1 MLNGGGMIKYKK
13 MHGNGNDF
21 IVIENLTETNS
32 LTKSKII
39 KMGDRKRGL
48 GFDQLIT
55 INPPK
60 KSNHDFYVKFFNSD
74 GSEADMCMNGVR
86 SVGAF
91 LWDAALAP
99 KKPLLLGTKSKPI
112 LIQPTNTK
120 KVKVIL
126 DHPVQMMVPKSE
138 TRLLEKYGVKKYKFI
153 NAGNHHLIIE
163 TKNVFSYNLEGLSS
177 KLRKRDFFKNVNISL
192 FTKRGQALE
201 LRTNEAGAGE
211 TLSCGSA
218 SAAVAS
224 FNLKDMPPLKIISA
238 GGELSLRK
246 INDKLEMTGPA
257 EFICEGIWLKN

>member
-1 MLNGGGMIKYKK
+1 MVKFKK

-21 IVIENLTETNS
+21 IVIENLTKMHALS
-32 LTKSKII
+32 KSQII
-39 KMGDRKRGL
+39 KMGDRKKGL

-60 KSNHDFYVKFFNSD
+60 NSKHDFYVKFFNSD

-91 LWDAALAP
+91 LWEARLAP

-112 LIQPTNTK
+112 LIEPMGTK
-120 KVKVIL
+120 KVKIL
-126 DHPVQMMVPKSE
+126 LDCPLQNKVPKIE
-138 TRLLEKYGVKKYKFI
+138 AQFLGKCGLKKYKFI
-153 NAGNHHLIIE
+153 NAGNQHLIIE
-163 TKNVFSYNLEGLSS
+163 TKKVFSFYLDRLSS
-177 KLRKRDFFKNVNISL
+177 KLRKRKFFTGVNISL
-192 FTKRGQALE
+192 FSKHSANLE

-218 SAAVAS
+218 AAATAS
-224 FNLKDMPPLKIISA
+224 FNINDRLPIKIISA

-246 INDKLEMTGPA
+246 INDKLEMIGPA
-257 EFICEGIWLKN
+257 EFICEGTWLKK

>member
-1 MLNGGGMIKYKK
+1 MIKFKK

-21 IVIENLTETNS
+21 IVLENLTKTNLLS
-32 LTKSKII
+32 KSQII
-39 KMGDRKRGL
+39 KMGNRKKGL

-60 KSNHDFYVKFFNSD
+60 NSEHDFYIKFFNSD

-91 LWDAALAP
+91 VWEAGLAP
-99 KKPLLLGTKSKPI
+99 KKLLLLGTKSKPV
-112 LIQPTNTK
+112 LVGPTKNK

-126 DHPVQMMVPKSE
+126 NLPTEEAIPKSE
-138 TRLLEKYGVKKYKFI
+138 AKFIEKSGIKKYRFI
-153 NAGNHHLIIE
+153 NAGNKHLIIE
-163 TKNVFSYNLEGLSS
+163 IKRVFSYDLDLLCL
-177 KLRKRDFFKNVNISL
+177 KLRKRKFFTDVNISL
-192 FTKRGQALE
+192 FSKHTKNLE

-218 SAAVAS
+218 SAATAS
-224 FNLKDMPPLKIISA
+224 FNINNKLYLKIISA

-246 INDKLEMTGPA
+246 INDKLEMIGPA
-257 EFICEGIWLKN
+257 EFVCEGIWLKN